1 MVLSMVLTLCSAS
14 ERGQR
19 PWGKCCAAQIQSLA
33 PAIYSTNRGNQ
44 DGTAGIQLPPWYP
57 TQEAV

>member
-1 MVLSMVLTLCSAS
+1 MVLSMVLTLCSAF

-33 PAIYSTNRGNQ
+33 PTICSINGGNK
-44 DGTAGIQLPPWYP
+44 DGTASIQLPQWYP
-57 TQEAV
+57 TQKAV

>member
-1 MVLSMVLTLCSAS
+1 MVLSMVLTLSSAS

-19 PWGKCCAAQIQSLA
+19 PWGKCCAAQIQFLA
-33 PAIYSTNRGNQ
+33 PAICSINGGNQ
-44 DGTAGIQLPPWYP
+44 DGTTGLQLPPWYP

>member
-1 MVLSMVLTLCSAS
+1 MVLSMVLALCSAS
-14 ERGQR
+14 ERGQG

-33 PAIYSTNRGNQ
+33 PAICSINEGNQ

-57 TQEAV
+57 TQETV